1 MRFLDSTPACPISR
15 RAFLGAGL
23 STLLL
28 PGVTSADDLL
38 PSSLGLGSFIR
49 NEMRKA
55 NIPGLAAGFARDGVV
70 QFAQGYG
77 MADIAQHKA
86 VTAYTMFHIA
96 SVTKTVTATMI
107 MRLAERGKLTLDEPI
122 SRHLD
127 FPVVN
132 PRFRDTAITFRQLLT
147 HTSSI
152 SDARYYEIDFRES
165 GRDAERTLP
174 DFLKQYLAPGG
185 DNYSDTACF
194 SAARPGA
201 AWDYCN
207 VGFGLLG
214 HLAGRI
220 GGMDMREQTRR
231 DIFAPLG
238 MDHTS
243 WTIKDT
249 PQLHSAVPYDRVD
262 SALIAVKPVGF
273 PDWSAGMLRSSISD
287 FMKFVAASANGGRSG
302 GVELLGAAAMAQMLD
317 MRAPAGLPEW
327 LSGQGLGWMA
337 SPLAGQ
343 VRPNHWGG
351 DPGVFTAVYLAP
363 ATRCGVA
370 IFTNVGTSTENR
382 TALENI
388 ADRLFQ
394 AAVDL
399 PRPSRRDQ

>member
-1 MRFLDSTPACPISR
+1 MRFLDPTPTCQISR
-15 RAFLGAGL
+15 RTFLGAGL

-28 PGVTSADDLL
+28 PSVTSAGNLL
-38 PSSLGLGSFIR
+38 PPSLDLESFIQ

-55 NIPGLAAGFARDGVV
+55 NIPGLAAGYARDGVV
-70 QFAQGYG
+70 QFAEGYG
-77 MADIAQHKA
+77 IADIAKRRA
-86 VTAYTMFHIA
+86 VTASTMFHIA
-96 SVTKTVTATMI
+96 SVTKIVTATMI
-107 MRLAERGKLTLDEPI
+107 MRLAERGKLALDEPI
-122 SRHLD
+122 SHHLD

-132 PRFRDTAITFRQLLT
+132 PRFPDMAITFRQLLT

-152 SDARYYEIDFRES
+152 SDARYYEIDFREND
-165 GRDAERTLP
+165 RDADLSLT
-174 DFLKQYLAPGG
+174 DFLKQYLVPGG
-185 DNYSDTACF
+185 GHYSKTGCF

-220 GGMDMREQTRR
+220 GGVDMREQTRR
-231 DIFAPLG
+231 DIFTPLD
-238 MDHTS
+238 MEHTS
-243 WTIKDT
+243 WTVKNT

-262 SALIAVKPVGF
+262 GALTPVKPVGF
-273 PDWSAGMLRSSISD
+273 PDWPAGMLRSSISD
-287 FMKFVAASANGGRSG
+287 FMKFVAASANGGRAG
-302 GVELLGAAAMAQMLD
+302 DVELLGTATMAQMLD

-363 ATRCGVA
+363 ATRSGVA
-370 IFTNVGTSTENR
+370 IFTNAGASAENR
-382 TALENI
+382 TALKNI

-394 AAVDL
+394 AAAEL
-399 PRPSRRDQ
+399 TRPSR

>member
-1 MRFLDSTPACPISR
+1 MPVPAPAPAFPISR

-23 STLLL
+23 SALLL
-28 PGVTSADDLL
+28 PGVASADRLAAPSPDLE
-38 PSSLGLGSFIR
+38 SFIR
-49 NEMRKA
+49 SEMRKA
-55 NIPGLAAGFARDGVV
+55 NIPGLAAGYARDGVV
-70 QFAQGYG
+70 RFAQGYG
-77 MADIAQHKA
+77 MADIAQQKA
-86 VTAYTMFHIA
+86 VSANTMFHIA

-122 SRHLD
+122 ARHLD
-127 FPVVN
+127 FAVVN

-152 SDARYYEIDFRES
+152 SDARYYEIDFRQN
-165 GRDAERTLP
+165 GRDAELALP

-185 DNYSDTACF
+185 VNYSDAACF

-201 AWDYCN
+201 AWGYSN

-214 HLAGRI
+214 LLAGRI

-231 DIFAPLG
+231 DIFAPLAMG
-238 MDHTS
+238 HTS

-249 PQLHSAVPYDRVD
+249 PQSHSAVPYDLVD
-262 SALIAVKPVGF
+262 GAPVALKPVGF
-273 PDWSAGMLRSSISD
+273 PDWPAGMLRSSISD

-317 MRAPAGLPEW
+317 MRTPAGLPEW
-327 LSGQGLGWMA
+327 LSGQGLGWMESA
-337 SPLAGQ
+337 LAGQ
-343 VRPNHWGG
+343 ARPNHWGG

-363 ATRCGVA
+363 ATRSGVA
-370 IFTNVGTSTENR
+370 IFTNVDASAENR
-382 TALENI
+382 TAVKNI

-394 AAVDL
+394 AAA
-399 PRPSRRDQ
+399 

>member
-1 MRFLDSTPACPISR
+1 MRFLKPTPACPISR

-28 PGVTSADDLL
+28 PSVTSADDLL
-38 PSSLGLGSFIR
+38 SSSLGLESFIQ

-55 NIPGLAAGFARDGVV
+55 KIPGLAAGIARDGVV
-70 QFAQGYG
+70 QFARGYG
-77 MADIAQHKA
+77 LADIAEHRA
-86 VTAYTMFHIA
+86 VTANTMFHIA

-107 MRLAERGKLTLDEPI
+107 MRLAERGKLALDEPI

-132 PRFRDTAITFRQLLT
+132 PRFPDTAITFRQLLT

-152 SDARYYEIDFRES
+152 SDARYYEIDFREN
-165 GRDAERTLP
+165 GRDANLTLR

-185 DNYSDTACF
+185 SNYSETGCF

-231 DIFAPLG
+231 DIFTPLG
-238 MDHTS
+238 MEHTS

-249 PQLHSAVPYDRVD
+249 PQLLSAVPYDRVD
-262 SALIAVKPVGF
+262 SALMPVKPVGF
-273 PDWSAGMLRSSISD
+273 PDWPAGMLRSSISD
-287 FMKFVAASANGGRSG
+287 FMKFVAASANGGRVSD
-302 GVELLGAAAMAQMLD
+302 VELLGTAAMAQMLD
-317 MRAPAGLPEW
+317 MRAPASLPEW

-363 ATRCGVA
+363 VTRSGVA
-370 IFTNVGTSTENR
+370 IFTNTGASAESR
-382 TALENI
+382 TALKNI
-388 ADRLFQ
+388 ADRLLQ
-394 AAVDL
+394 AAAEL
-399 PRPSRRDQ
+399 TLPSR

>member
-1 MRFLDSTPACPISR
+1 MPNHAPVSVFPLSR

-23 STLLL
+23 SALLL
-28 PGVTSADDLL
+28 PQATLAGELASPSPDLA
-38 PSSLGLGSFIR
+38 SFIQ
-49 NEMRKA
+49 NEMRTA
-55 NIPGLAAGFARDGVV
+55 NIPGLAVGYARDGLVRY
-70 QFAQGYG
+70 AQGYG
-77 MADIAQHKA
+77 LADIAQRRA
-86 VTAYTMFHIA
+86 VTADTMFHIA

-107 MRLAERGKLTLDEPI
+107 MRLAERGKLALDEPI

-152 SDARYYEIDFRES
+152 SDARYYKIDFRDH
-165 GRDAERTLP
+165 GHDAKLALP
-174 DFLKQYLAPGG
+174 DFLKQYLTPHGA
-185 DNYSDTACF
+185 NYSGAKCF
-194 SAARPGA
+194 STARPGT

-220 GGMDMREQTRR
+220 GGMNMREQTRR
-231 DIFAPLG
+231 DIFAPLA

-249 PQLHSAVPYDRVD
+249 PSLHSAVPYDLVD
-262 SALIAVKPVGF
+262 GALVAVKPVGF
-273 PDWSAGMLRSSISD
+273 PDWPAGMLRSSISD

-302 GVELLGAAAMAQMLD
+302 GVELLGTAAMAQMLD
-317 MRAPAGLPEW
+317 MQTPPGLPEW
-327 LSGQGLGWMA
+327 LSGQGLGWME

-351 DPGVFTAVYLAP
+351 DPGVFSAVYLAP
-363 ATRCGVA
+363 ATRSGVA
-370 IFTNVGTSTENR
+370 IFTNVGASAENR
-382 TALENI
+382 TAVKNI
-388 ADRLFQ
+388 ADRLLQ
-394 AAVDL
+394 MA
-399 PRPSRRDQ
+399 S